1 MRDIE
6 LKLTPAER
14 AAMLHSLA
22 DWAPDRRG
30 QRTGRSL
37 EHFLSSAPDRVRQ
50 LRAAMVENKRA
61 PLLLQDSDLDREVVC
76 HVVESTSWISLHEG
90 QSHQKQSSAFGALQ
104 SVAGKVEQ
112 ALGLKEPLK
121 VPLK

>member
-1 MRDIE
+1 MKDLE
-6 LKLTPAER
+6 LKLTPTER
-14 AAMLHSLA
+14 AAMIHSLA
-22 DWAPDRRG
+22 EWAPDRRG

-50 LRAAMVENKRA
+50 LHAALIENKRA
-61 PLLLQDSDLDREVVC
+61 ALLLQDSELDRALVC
-76 HVVESTSWISLHEG
+76 HVVESTSWISIHEG

-112 ALGLKEPLK
+112 ALGLKTPLK

>member
-50 LRAAMVENKRA
+50 LRAAMIENKRA

-90 QSHQKQSSAFGALQ
+90 QSHQKQSSAFGAMQ

-112 ALGLKEPLK
+112 ALGLKKPLK